1 MNILDISPYAVYPP
15 NSGGRLRIHYL
26 NLNAV
31 KFGHNVSIFSQ
42 DIQKTNKVNKLNI
55 NMLNSIKKVPITYN
69 YVEYRYINIYSLMV
83 NYITVS
89 LGASKIFTGDILKI
103 FKPKILYKL
112 ISKCDIVKVEYPWQF
127 EHIYNIAK
135 KEGKPVILV
144 EIDVNFTRLKYTI
157 KHPRLLN
164 ILYNIAMK
172 KEQYALEHA
181 DIIITVS
188 KNDKRQ
194 IISKFDIDADKIY
207 VVPNGVDISRFTIPT
222 PTEKNKY
229 KRQIIGDSN
238 KKVILFVGSLYYPNI
253 EAVKFIINNIAP
265 EVLKYYK
272 NCLFLIVGSVGNYFK
287 NINLK
292 LKNKNI
298 FMTGLVEDIL
308 PYFKM
313 ADIAINPIISG
324 SGTNIKLLEYL
335 ASGIPTI
342 TTPFGTRGIDV
353 EPNKHVIIKDIDD
366 FSEGILELLS
376 DEDLQKRLS
385 IYGRKLV
392 EEKYDWKKISKEEL
406 KILEQRV

>member
-1 MNILDISPYAVYPP
+1 MNILDVCPGPVYPP
-15 NSGGRLRIHYL
+15 ISGGVLRVHYL
-26 NLNAV
+26 NLMAANY
-31 KFGHNVSIFSQ
+31 GHNIYLFTQ
-42 DIQKTNKVNKLNI
+42 DIRNI
-55 NMLNSIKKVPITYN
+55 NEIRRINFIKKIPVNNN
-69 YVEYRYINIYSLMV
+69 YIEYRYINLFSLMV

-89 LGASKIFTGDILKI
+89 LGAAKIFTGNILDI
-103 FKPKILYKL
+103 FKPQTLYKL
-112 ISKCDIVKVEYPWQF
+112 MQKCDIIKVETPWQF
-127 EHIYNIAK
+127 RHIFNN
-135 KEGKPVILV
+135 KPKDTPIILV
-144 EIDVNFTRLKYTI
+144 EHNAEFDRLRNCNGSLLLKPI
-157 KHPRLLN
+157 KGWLIN
-164 ILYNIAMK
+164 VAIG
-172 KEQYALEHA
+172 KEKFAVENA
-181 DIIITVS
+181 DIIFTVS
-188 KNDKRQ
+188 EEDKNKLRKKYG
-194 IISKFDIDADKIY
+194 IKKSKFY
-207 VVPNGVDISRFTIPT
+207 VIPNGVDVSRFTIPT

-253 EAVKFIINNIAP
+253 EAVKLIINNIAP

-342 TTPFGTRGIDV
+342 TTPFGARGIDV
-353 EPNKHVIIKDIDD
+353 EPNKHVMIKDIED
-366 FSEGILELLS
+366 FSEGIIELLLN
-376 DEDLQKRLS
+376 EDLQKRLS
-385 IYGRKLV
+385 INGRKLV

-406 KILEQRV
+406 KILSQLL